1 MALVP
6 LVTALVRPF
15 VPRSV
20 RPHVAAKVY
29 TAHALARGG
38 LPTFAAVVQAWRP
51 HVAASA
57 VAGAALLGTRRR
69 TVPLAAG
76 LAAAGLAAG
85 APVLRRAAR
94 TPAAA
99 PGPADV
105 TVLTA
110 NVWHGRADTGE
121 LAALVAAERP
131 HFVVLPEAGADF
143 RDKLMPL
150 LAGLG
155 YRAWVASGGGHRDGY
170 DVLLL
175 VDERAGDVRVRAA
188 RRMRVPHL
196 EATGGILGARTLY
209 AVHPTAPMS
218 RRSTARW
225 HDELVLIGSWC
236 AGPVAPLVAGD
247 FNATFD
253 HPALRAAL
261 GGCRSA
267 AEGTGSALTGTFP
280 AGAPRWLG
288 IQIDHVLVPADA
300 ATTRF
305 EVLDLA
311 GADHRA
317 VLARVR
323 LEEPS

>member
-1 MALVP
+1 M
-6 LVTALVRPF
+6 
-15 VPRSV
+15 
-20 RPHVAAKVY
+20 
-29 TAHALARGG
+29 
-38 LPTFAAVVQAWRP
+38 
-51 HVAASA
+51 
-57 VAGAALLGTRRR
+57 
-69 TVPLAAG
+69 
-76 LAAAGLAAG
+76 
-85 APVLRRAAR
+85 
-94 TPAAA
+94 
-99 PGPADV
+99 
-105 TVLTA
+105 
-110 NVWHGRADTGE
+110 
-121 LAALVAAERP
+121 
-131 HFVVLPEAGADF
+131 
-143 RDKLMPL
+143 
-150 LAGLG
+150 
-155 YRAWVASGGGHRDGY
+155 
-170 DVLLL
+170 LLL